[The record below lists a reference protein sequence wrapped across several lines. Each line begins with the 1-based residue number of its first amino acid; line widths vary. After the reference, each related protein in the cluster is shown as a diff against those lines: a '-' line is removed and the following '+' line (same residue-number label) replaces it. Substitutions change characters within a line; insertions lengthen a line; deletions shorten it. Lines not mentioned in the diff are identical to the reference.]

1 MHKLFTI
8 ATNTFIET
16 LRQPVY
22 AIIIIAALFLFFI
35 SPSLTMYTMSDDNK
49 LLREIGL
56 STLFLASLFI
66 AIFSASGAVAEEI
79 ENKTITTVL
88 SKPVQR
94 PIFIIAKFF
103 GVSAAVILA
112 HYICTIA
119 LLMTIRHGVLESVS
133 DTHDWTVLGTA
144 AVVVAAA
151 FLLSALFNY
160 VYDWKFSSAAIVLTA
175 IFTTLGIVF
184 LSFIDRNWQFNPQDN
199 GLNAVDIY
207 GSVLL
212 LLAAII
218 IVALAV
224 ALSARFNIVVTLSA
238 CIGIFLLGLVS
249 DYTFGKLAEK
259 QVLWAKLWATI
270 GRFLVPNLQAF
281 TVAELN
287 GNVVGCCALQIIWSD
302 LAEIKSL
309 AVDETNKDKGIG
321 KMLVAAAIEQAR
333 QLGLPRVFAL
343 TLNPAFFE
351 KLGFQIIEKETLPM
365 KVWSDCAACPKQQ
378 NCDEIAVIKSELK

>member
-1 MHKLFTI
+1 MYKLFTI
-8 ATNTFIET
+8 AKNTFIET

-56 STLFLASLFI
+56 STLFLAGLFI

-94 PIFIIAKFF
+94 PIFIIAKFL
-103 GVSAAVILA
+103 GVAAAVILA

-119 LLMTIRHGVLESVS
+119 LLMTIRHGVLETAS
-133 DTHDWTVLGTA
+133 DTHDWTVLATA
-144 AVVVAAA
+144 AVVVGGA
-151 FLLSALFNY
+151 FLLSAFFNY
-160 VYDWKFSSAAIVLTA
+160 IYDWKFSSTAIVLTG
-175 IFTTLGIVF
+175 IFATLGIVF
-184 LSFIDRNWQFNPQDN
+184 LSFIDRNWQFNPADN
-199 GLNAVDIY
+199 GMNTVDIF
-207 GSVLL
+207 GSLLL

-249 DYTFGKLAEK
+249 DYTFGSLAGK
-259 QVLWAKLWATI
+259 QVFGAKLWATI
-270 GRFLVPNLQAF
+270 GRYLVPNLQIFWISDAIYEGSE
-281 TVAELN
+281 VPLKY
-287 GNVVGCCALQIIWSD
+287 IIITASYAVCYTIAI
-302 LAEIKSL
+302 LAL
-309 AVDETNKDKGIG
+309 AVA
-321 KMLVAAAIEQAR
+321 LFQRR
-333 QLGLPRVFAL
+333 QVG
-343 TLNPAFFE
+343 
-351 KLGFQIIEKETLPM
+351 
-365 KVWSDCAACPKQQ
+365 
-378 NCDEIAVIKSELK
+378 

>member
-1 MHKLFTI
+1 MIYKLFTI
-8 ATNTFIET
+8 AKNTLIET

-22 AIIIIAALFLFFI
+22 AIIIVSALFLFFL
-35 SPSLTMYTMSDDNK
+35 SPSLTMYTMSEDNK
-49 LLREIGL
+49 LLRELGL

-94 PIFIIAKFF
+94 PIFIIAKFL

-119 LLMTIRHGVLESVS
+119 LLMTIRHGVLESAS
-133 DTHDWTVLGTA
+133 DTRDWTVLGTA
-144 AVVVAAA
+144 GIVVAAV
-151 FLLSALFNY
+151 FLLSIFFNY
-160 VYDWKFSSAAIVLTA
+160 VYDWRFSSTAVVLTG
-175 IFTTLGIVF
+175 IFATFGIVF
-184 LSFIDRNWQFNPQDN
+184 LSFIDRNWQFNPADN
-199 GLNAVDIY
+199 GLNTVDIY

-249 DYTFGKLAEK
+249 DYTFARLAEK
-259 QVLWAKLWATI
+259 QFLGAKLLATI
-270 GRFLVPNLQAF
+270 GRFLVPNLQIFWISDAIYEDGSVIPVKYIIITASYALCYTTAVLALAIALF
-281 TVAELN
+281 QRRQ
-287 GNVVGCCALQIIWSD
+287 VG
-302 LAEIKSL
+302 
-309 AVDETNKDKGIG
+309 
-321 KMLVAAAIEQAR
+321 
-333 QLGLPRVFAL
+333 
-343 TLNPAFFE
+343 
-351 KLGFQIIEKETLPM
+351 
-365 KVWSDCAACPKQQ
+365 
-378 NCDEIAVIKSELK
+378 